1 MRSVLPSQIE
11 LTPKRAIAARKS
23 GGGLNALNQR
33 SSARREYRRRA
44 VRRQGAVTIWTILC
58 LPVILTVLFGTIQM
72 GRLWQARVQLEN
84 ALEAA
89 ALAAVQEWG
98 ALGGGALNVAAAQ
111 SAGKTYGRANTVH
124 GIPVDLDDGSIVP
137 LSAWS
142 FGTATPNGTG
152 YDFTPAPSAA
162 TQFAVVLQATVRVNA
177 FLKWGFG
184 RSIGNSTVAAKIA
197 AYYDPSDAAHGP
209 RLIRLN

>member
-1 MRSVLPSQIE
+1 MHRVLRWQVG
-11 LTPKRAIAARKS
+11 LTPQRAAAARKS
-23 GGGLNALNQR
+23 GGGVNTLDRR
-33 SSARREYRRRA
+33 SSAKRDDRRRA
-44 VRRQGAVTIWTILC
+44 LHRQGAVTIWTILC

-89 ALAAVQEWG
+89 ALAAVQQWG

-111 SAGKTYGRANTVH
+111 SAGKTYGKANTVH

-137 LSAWS
+137 LSAWT
-142 FGTATPNGTG
+142 FGTAAPNGTG
-152 YDFTPAPSAA
+152 YDFTPAPNAA
-162 TQFAVVLQATVRVNA
+162 AQFAVVLQATVRVHA
-177 FLKWGFG
+177 ILKLGFG
-184 RSIGNSTVAAKIA
+184 HSTVAAKIA